1 MRKLRVVSIS
11 IVFLLLSMGFL
22 VSPTQADQN
31 VCPDLVLVGARGSG
45 EKTPH
50 QISSNAGKYIDQNS
64 VSEIRNYKAW
74 LGQTI
79 GSLYLELI
87 TMKDTPFV
95 PFNPENANQNIP
107 GKTSI
112 AWLSYGVFP
121 GKTLY
126 PAANVPTSFK
136 NRAETRNY
144 LGEVTTNNLSFLA
157 TSVREYSDRCP
168 NSKFFLVGYS
178 QGAAIIRLAVSNLSP
193 TNDSDVIQKIAGV
206 VLIADPLL
214 SPKDERLA
222 VGNDARS
229 TGTIASCGALRLLAA
244 PSPECY
250 FSADSV
256 ILSLL
261 GKSLE
266 GYYILYECVKKKG
279 CENSWA
285 VDVNLAQVVKPAF
298 TTQEISKNVGV
309 NGIISVCYVGD
320 IVCSPFGQVNDLRWQ
335 YPSKSNPGKIHT
347 DSYKTS
353 PTPTAIAQ
361 WIVKRVPPKTAK
373 SSVAGAEKLLIEDW
387 FGKGWI
393 GKESTCTQI
402 LKIANTATKT
412 ELRDWNTWKE
422 RRVVALNPSTGTL
435 LTVTASQGSGDPYIF
450 TTGNSKSTKGKWQG
464 FDDFWDMVDAVG
476 EYWTSYG
483 LSYKNSKFTC
493 IKW

>member
-1 MRKLRVVSIS
+1 MSIS
-11 IVFLLLSMGFL
+11 IVVFSLSIGVL
-22 VSPTQADQN
+22 VSPTQAVEN

-50 QISSNAGKYIDQNS
+50 QLSSNVGKYIDQNS

-79 GSLYLELI
+79 GSLYTELI

-95 PFNPENANQNIP
+95 PFNPENTNQNIP
-107 GKTSI
+107 GKMSI

-126 PAANVPTSFK
+126 PAAKVPSSFK
-136 NRAETRNY
+136 NREETRNY
-144 LGEVTTNNLSFLA
+144 LGEVTTNNLAFLA
-157 TSVREYSDRCP
+157 TSLREYSGRCP

-178 QGAAIIRLAVSNLSP
+178 QGAAIIRLAVSKLSP
-193 TNDSDVIQKIAGV
+193 TNDLDVIQKIVGV

-214 SPKDERLA
+214 SPKDERLS
-222 VGNDARS
+222 VGNDRRW
-229 TGTIASCGALRLLAA
+229 TGTIYSCGALRLLAT

-256 ILSLL
+256 ILSVL

-298 TTQEISKNVGV
+298 TTHEISKNVGV
-309 NGIISVCYVGD
+309 NQIVSVCYVGD
-320 IVCSPFGQVNDLRWQ
+320 IVCSPFGQVLDLSWQ
-335 YPSKSNPGKIHT
+335 YPSKINPGKIHT
-347 DSYKTS
+347 DSYKELSTA
-353 PTPTAIAQ
+353 TAIAQ
-361 WIVKRVPPKTAK
+361 WIEKRVPPKT
-373 SSVAGAEKLLIEDW
+373 VKLPASGSGKMLIEDW

-393 GKESTCTQI
+393 GHESSCSSI
-402 LKIANTATKT
+402 LKIANTATKVQ
-412 ELRDWNTWKE
+412 LKDWNTWKE
-422 RRVVALNPSTGTL
+422 RRVIALNLSTGTL
-435 LTVTASQGSGDPYIF
+435 LTVTASPGSGDPYTFI
-450 TTGNSKSTKGKWQG
+450 TGNSKSTKGRWQG
-464 FDDFWDMVDAVG
+464 FDDFWDMQSTVG
-476 EYWTSYG
+476 EYWAPYS
-483 LSYKNSKFTC
+483 LSYKNNKFKC
-493 IKW
+493 EKW